1 MQLISFNQYK
11 NTKPN
16 KNKLNKKKVII
27 IVTLIVILIIMA
39 ILTSIYTLNRTFRD
53 NVDKYIFRKNIE
65 ENNGPIIEL
74 PSQIESNNILAYN
87 NYIGVLNKSILSLY
101 SSNGKKEK
109 ELEVEISNCIYDTE
123 NRFLAMAENK
133 GTKFELISGTDILWK
148 KDVEGNIEHIFVNKN
163 GYVSIV
169 ITGTSHNN
177 VIVTYNPE
185 GTELFRTFLSQT
197 TALDVE
203 ISNDNKYL
211 AYGEVDTSGSFIQS
225 NVKIIS
231 IEKAQTDP
239 SNSIEYIYPA
249 ESRELITELKYQ
261 DNNKLVC
268 MYDNSIHIIENN
280 SDKKLLDISDTKNT
294 FADINLKDYVVCITE
309 KASGLFANIDVEITD
324 ISNNK
329 TNAYNIDGVATN
341 LKAVGN
347 VIAVNLG
354 TEVDFV
360 NTSGWLIKRYNSSS
374 EINTVLLGENI
385 AGIVYSDKIEIINL

>member
-1 MQLISFNQYK
+1 MQLISFNKYQ
-11 NTKPN
+11 NTKN
-16 KNKLNKKKVII
+16 KGKLNRKKVAIIVTII
-27 IVTLIVILIIMA
+27 IVILVMA
-39 ILTSIYTLNRTFRD
+39 ILTSIYILNKTFRD
-53 NVDKYIFRKNIE
+53 NVDKYIFRKNIA

-87 NYIGVLNKSILSLY
+87 NYIGILNKSILSVY

-109 ELEVEISNCIYDTE
+109 ELEVEISNCISDSE
-123 NRFLAMAENK
+123 NRFLALAENEGSK
-133 GTKFELISGTDILWK
+133 LELISGTDILWK

-177 VIVTYNPE
+177 VIITYNPE

-197 TALDVE
+197 TAIDVE

-231 IEKAQTDP
+231 IEKAQADP
-239 SNSIEYIYPA
+239 SNSVEYIYPA
-249 ESRELITELKYQ
+249 ESKEIIISLNYQ
-261 DNNKLVC
+261 DNNKLIC
-268 MYDNSIHIIENN
+268 MYDDSIHMIENN
-280 SDKKLLDISDTKNT
+280 SDTKLLDISDTKNT
-294 FADINLKDYVVCITE
+294 FADINLKDNVAYIVE
-309 KASGLFANIDVEITD
+309 KSSGLFANIDVEIMN

-329 TNAYNIDGVATN
+329 SNVYNIDAVATS
-341 LKAVGN
+341 LKTAGD

-354 TEVDFV
+354 TEVDFI
-360 NTSGWLIKRYNSSS
+360 NTSGWLIKKYNSSS
-374 EINTVLLGENI
+374 EISNIILGEGI